1 MVLSSVGNFR
11 SAVPGNEPR
20 PNNPYTPYP
29 ARIDNIVVET
39 EDGNLKTFRLVLE
52 NEGDRVQWQHL
63 PGQFAMLSIAGKGEI
78 PIGIASSPTEE
89 GFLQFTVNRAGVV
102 TTALHQMDVG
112 ARIGVR
118 GPLGNGFP
126 VQRDLKG
133 KNIVIIAGGFAF
145 TTLRA
150 TLIYMLANRSA
161 YGDITVVYGA
171 RTPGMLL
178 YRDEFRTWSRRDDLN
193 VHVTVDREA
202 PGWDGLVGFVP
213 TIAGQ
218 VAPSP
223 QNAAAL
229 ICGPPIMI
237 KFTMPPLEKIGW
249 TDEQVY
255 LSLENRMK
263 CGLGVCGHCNVGPV
277 YVCKDGPVFTR
288 AQVQRLPIEF

>member
-1 MVLSSVGNFR
+1 M
-11 SAVPGNEPR
+11 
-20 PNNPYTPYP
+20 NPYLPYP
-29 ARIDNIVVET
+29 ARIDDIVIET

-52 NEGDRVQWQHL
+52 NEADRAGWSHV

-78 PIGIASSPTEE
+78 PIGIASSPTEK
-89 GFLQFTVNRAGVV
+89 GHLLFTVNRAGVV
-102 TTALHQMDVG
+102 TTALHRMNVG
-112 ARIGVR
+112 EPVGVR

-126 VQRDLKG
+126 VDSQLKG
-133 KNIVIIAGGFAF
+133 RNIVIIAGGFAF

-150 TLIYMLANRSA
+150 TLIYMLKNRA
-161 YGDITVVYGA
+161 DYGNITVVYGA

-178 YRDEFRTWSRRDDLN
+178 YKDEFKTWQERHDLD

-202 PGWDGLVGFVP
+202 PGWKGLVGFVP

-218 VAPSP
+218 VKPLP
-223 QNAAAL
+223 ENAAAL

-237 KFTMPPLEKIGW
+237 KFTMPPLEEVGW
-249 TDEQVY
+249 TDDQVY

-288 AQVQRLPIEF
+288 TQVQKLPVEF

>member
-1 MVLSSVGNFR
+1 MTK
-11 SAVPGNEPR
+11 
-20 PNNPYTPYP
+20 NPYIPYA
-29 ARIDNIVVET
+29 ARIDDIKIET

-52 NEGDRVQWQHL
+52 DELARAVWHHI

-78 PIGIASSPTEE
+78 PIGIASSPTEKDA
-89 GFLQFTVNRAGVV
+89 LLFTVNRAGVV
-102 TTALHQMDVG
+102 TTVLHQLDKG
-112 ARIGVR
+112 ARIGIR

-126 VQRDLKG
+126 VDSLLKG
-133 KNIVIIAGGFAF
+133 RNILIIAGGFAF

-150 TLIYMLANRSA
+150 TLVYLLEHRDD
-161 YGDITVVYGA
+161 YGKITVIYGA

-178 YRDEFRTWSRRDDLN
+178 YRDELALWADRDDLDLY
-193 VHVTVDREA
+193 VTIDREA
-202 PGWDGLVGFVP
+202 PGWTGLVGFVP
-213 TIAGQ
+213 TITEK

-249 TDEQVY
+249 QDEQVY

-263 CGLGVCGHCNVGPV
+263 CGLGVCGHCNIGPV

-288 AQVQRLPIEF
+288 ARVKGLPAEF